1 MRLEQIKQQIA
12 NNTASI
18 RELQSQI
25 SKLSQENVKLNRGY
39 DDKLIEYFKE
49 YIELGT
55 TYNVVNKYLYLT
67 GVQTGVKADDKQY
80 SPNFCDGDAFEFI
93 KKNQKSIVI
102 KCTKKVHSTYSKGSV
117 LSAHVTKRIENNPG
131 WTFRIETESLYQN
144 LIKDEV
150 FKDSFT
156 KYVMRKEALELLG
169 I

>member
-1 MRLEQIKQQIA
+1 MRLNQIKEQIA
-12 NNTASI
+12 TNTAAI
-18 RELQSQI
+18 KKLQLEI
-25 SKLSQENVKLNRGY
+25 SKLSQENVKLNNGY

-55 TYNVVNKYLYLT
+55 TYNVVNKYLYFT
-67 GVQTGVKADDKQY
+67 GVQTGVKKDDKQY
-80 SPNFCDGDAFEFI
+80 SPNFNDGDTFEFI

-102 KCTKKVHSTYSKGSV
+102 KCTKKVYLKFSNGVRSQTV
-117 LSAHVTKRIENNPG
+117 EENPG

-144 LIKDEV
+144 LIRDEV

-156 KYVMRKEALELLG
+156 KYVMRKEALQLLG

>member
-12 NNTASI
+12 NNTAAI
-18 RELQSQI
+18 KKLQSQI
-25 SKLSQENVKLNRGY
+25 SKLSQENVKLNSGY
-39 DDKLIEYFKE
+39 DDKLLEYFKE

-55 TYNVVNKYLYLT
+55 TYNVNKYLYLN
-67 GVQTGVKADDKQY
+67 GVQTGVKADDKHY
-80 SPNFCDGDAFEFI
+80 SPNFSDGDAFEFI

-131 WTFRIETESLYQN
+131 WTFRIETESLYRN

-156 KYVMRKEALELLG
+156 KYVSRKEALELLG

>member
-12 NNTASI
+12 NNTAAI
-18 RELQSQI
+18 KKLQSQI
-25 SKLSQENVKLNRGY
+25 SKLSQENVKLNNGY
-39 DDKLIEYFKE
+39 DDKLLEYFKE

-55 TYNVVNKYLYLT
+55 TYNVNKYLYLN

-80 SPNFCDGDAFEFI
+80 SPNFSDGDAFEFI

-102 KCTKKVHSTYSKGSV
+102 KCTKKVHSTYNNGT
-117 LSAHVTKRIENNPG
+117 VTKRIENNPG
-131 WTFRIETESLYQN
+131 WTFRIETESLYRN

-156 KYVMRKEALELLG
+156 KYVSRKEALELLG

>member
-1 MRLEQIKQQIA
+1 MRLNQIKEQIA
-12 NNTASI
+12 TNTAAI
-18 RELQSQI
+18 KKLQLEI
-25 SKLSQENVKLNRGY
+25 SKLSQENVKLNNGY

-55 TYNVVNKYLYLT
+55 TYNVVNKYLYFT
-67 GVQTGVKADDKQY
+67 GVQTGVKKDDKQY
-80 SPNFCDGDAFEFI
+80 SPNFNDGDTFEFI

-102 KCTKKVHSTYSKGSV
+102 KCTKKVYLKFSNGVRSQTV
-117 LSAHVTKRIENNPG
+117 EENSG

-144 LIKDEV
+144 LIKDKV
-150 FKDSFT
+150 FKDSFN